1 MYWFLNSSFE
11 FYGIHLMDSGAHPRV
26 FVNPW
31 TTSMNA
37 LTLPES
43 IAAYFAA
50 EHRPE
55 ALARC
60 FTPQAVLKDDG
71 HTCTGVDAI
80 TAFMAEASAKYRAT
94 SAPFALENDDGLQTV
109 RATVTGD
116 FRGSPIDLSY
126 RFRLERGLIASL
138 EITA

>member
-1 MYWFLNSSFE
+1 
-11 FYGIHLMDSGAHPRV
+11 MD
-26 FVNPW
+26 
-31 TTSMNA
+31 T
-37 LTLPES
+37 LTLPEP

-50 EHRPE
+50 EHKPE

-60 FTPQAVLKDDG
+60 FTAQAVMKDDG

-80 TAFMAEASAKYRAT
+80 TAFMAEASAKYSAT
-94 SAPFALENDDGLQTV
+94 SVPFASEREHGLQLV
-109 RATVTGD
+109 RAKVTGN
-116 FRGSPIDLSY
+116 FPGSPINLSY